1 MELYEVASRGDLSDA
16 AYDLGV
22 PTSKGIERPGP
33 AIHTE
38 PTPTTDSM
46 TDSEPSRTFCRDEG
60 EGPEHP

>member
-1 MELYEVASRGDLSDA
+1 MELYEAASRGDLSDA

-22 PTSKGIERPGP
+22 PTDLGP